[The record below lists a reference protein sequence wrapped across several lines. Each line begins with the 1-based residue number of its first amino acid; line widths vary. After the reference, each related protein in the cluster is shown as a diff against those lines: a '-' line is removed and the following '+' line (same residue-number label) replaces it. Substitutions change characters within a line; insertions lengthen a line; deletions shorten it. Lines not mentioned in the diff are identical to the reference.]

1 MACEEYVF
9 IPIKGDK
16 KISGIVSIPDQFIR
30 EKKPA
35 VILAHGAGNGMFHPL
50 LIHMANVLAEAG
62 YLCLRFNFLY
72 RDEEKKTPDSEGV
85 LEATWVKVY
94 EYLKNHPRYKPSFIV
109 AAGKSMGGR
118 IASQVAADNFIQVR
132 GLIFLGYPLHPPG
145 KTDTLR
151 DTHLYHIRVPML
163 FFAGS
168 HDPFCNLDKLSEV
181 LAKTDAVSTLD
192 VIEGGDHSFKLP
204 ASSGVSDREVYARI
218 LGKALS
224 WLKTV

>member
-1 MACEEYVF
+1 L
-9 IPIKGDK
+9 KGDK
-16 KISGIVSIPDQFIR
+16 KISGIISIPDQFVR

-62 YLCLRFNFLY
+62 YLCMRFNFLY
-72 RDEEKKTPDSEGV
+72 RDEERKSPDSEGV
-85 LEATWVKVY
+85 LEATWVKVC
-94 EYLKNHPRYKPSFIV
+94 EYLRNHPLYKPSFIV

-118 IASQVAADNFIQVR
+118 IASQVVADNLIRVR
-132 GLIFLGYPLHPPG
+132 GLIFLGYPLHPLG

-151 DTHLYHIRVPML
+151 DAHLYRIRVPML

-168 HDPFCNLDKLSEV
+168 NDPFCNLDKLSEV
-181 LAKTDAVSTLD
+181 LAKTDAVSTLE
-192 VIEGGDHSFKLP
+192 VIEGADHSFRLP
-204 ASSGVSDREVYARI
+204 ASAGISDREINARI
-218 LGKALS
+218 LGKTLS